1 MRLHDELTFGSD
13 LFHLVWLCPDRFN
26 DDVIVTLRRRYLVL
40 IDNLAICVR
49 RCLFKVLE
57 LLNSRLSLLF
67 DSDLAKVRLTLLT
80 TET

>member
-13 LFHLVWLCPDRFN
+13 LFHLFWLCPDRFN

-40 IDNLAICVR
+40 IDNLTICVR